1 MIAHDLGF
9 ERGFPKRVPAMTHQD
24 VKRIPRHLRTAF
36 GRPGLQMKTPAFTIT
51 NRGQGHYSLRA
62 RRDARGI
69 GPQVSRIISGARYVF
84 VGGKRYR
91 RKQALHIIL
100 AALKHSPVEIVVQH

>member
-1 MIAHDLGF
+1 MMANELGWNQ
-9 ERGFPKRVPAMTHQD
+9 GVPVPVPAMTRQD
-24 VKRIPRHLRTAF
+24 VKRIPRHLRAAF
-36 GRPGLQMKTPAFTIT
+36 GRSGLQMKTPAFVVS

-84 VGGKRYR
+84 VGGKRYS